1 MWQSQLKLLKQYP
14 KISLQ
19 EERRLI
25 AKAKRGSSKAA
36 EELVLRHTGFVIF
49 RINKR
54 VFPSY
59 LRRFGEELFSEAILV
74 LYEKIKTYNLRYRD
88 RNGNFKPVR
97 FSSYIWKRID
107 GFIVDVLS
115 KETKSE
121 KQLVLLMESETRHA
135 KYSTYG
141 DEDER

>member
-1 MWQSQLKLLKQYP
+1 MWERHFRLSKQYP

-59 LRRFGEELFSEAILV
+59 LCRFGEELFSEAILV
-74 LYEKIKTYNLRYRD
+74 DLPLINQTFLKSGLGWLNQHYAQLAVGKTPI
-88 RNGNFKPVR
+88 F
-97 FSSYIWKRID
+97 
-107 GFIVDVLS
+107 
-115 KETKSE
+115 
-121 KQLVLLMESETRHA
+121 
-135 KYSTYG
+135 
-141 DEDER
+141 